1 MADNAL
7 HVVAFVVGI
16 SHIVGDVFESEL
28 LIYGQS
34 PRSHEELAV
43 PMHFII
49 FLEMEP
55 SMIPGNPK

>member
-16 SHIVGDVFESEL
+16 SHIVGDVFEL
-28 LIYGQS
+28 LMYGQS
-34 PRSHEELAV
+34 PRSREESAV
-43 PMHFII
+43 PMHFIV